1 MRNRIL
7 LLAAV
12 AAFSMISFPA
22 QAARF
27 SGAYLYQICNMD
39 KNGKEIVK
47 GGHTACQAYIAGV
60 IDYHTLLQS
69 MKIAPKIDICIP
81 TNTPS
86 ATLHAVV
93 LKYLAKNNTHDEFVA
108 APAVTMALYG
118 AYPCKRG
125 K

>member
-1 MRNRIL
+1 MRRVL
-7 LLAAV
+7 LLLLLI
-12 AAFSMISFPA
+12 AAFFSWPCPA

-27 SGAYLYQICNMD
+27 SGAYLYQLCNMD

-81 TNTPS
+81 SKTPS

-93 LKYLAKNNTHDEFVA
+93 LAYLARNNTHDEFVA
-108 APAVTMALYG
+108 APAVTMALYEKF
-118 AYPCKRG
+118 PCK
-125 K
+125 

>member
-1 MRNRIL
+1 MRNAVL
-7 LLAAV
+7 LLAAI
-12 AAFSMISFPA
+12 AALSVISFPA

-60 IDYHTLLQS
+60 IDYHMLLQS

-81 TNTPS
+81 ANTPS

-108 APAVTMALYG
+108 APAVTMALYA
-118 AYPCKRG
+118 AYPCGRK